1 MRFRRLLIGLL
12 CLAGLAVLLDFGVA
26 AYSEYRVSRLLR
38 TASDLSADPEITIH
52 ESLRH
57 PFVAQALDGQY
68 GNIDIRARAMR
79 PDIPGR
85 ITVEANLKGVHL
97 SMPNLIDGK
106 VGQVPVDEVQARMR
120 IEPTELGRLFKIPD
134 LQVFGPPTD
143 KSDASG
149 GTGSTGKTNG
159 GTIILEGTVPIGTD
173 ADLSAVT
180 DTRGDNGEKITKKK
194 VHVLA
199 DLRLDGDQIRI
210 TATAI
215 SGRDLQS
222 DTDSVLPDQ
231 ERIVIS
237 EQDRPIILARF
248 THTID
253 TRNMPFGIAPTRVEA
268 SGGQIVVEGDGR
280 NATVDLDRLQKP

>member
-12 CLAGLAVLLDFGVA
+12 CLAGLTVLLDFGVA
-26 AYSEYRVSRLLR
+26 AYTEYRVSRLLR
-38 TASDLSADPEITIH
+38 TGSDLSADPEITIH
-52 ESLRH
+52 ESLRR
-57 PFVAQALDGQY
+57 PFVAQALDGEY
-68 GNIDIRARAMR
+68 GNIDMRARAMR
-79 PDIPGR
+79 PDIPGQ

-97 SMPNLIDGK
+97 SMRNLIDGE

-143 KSDASG
+143 KSDGSGGSG
-149 GTGSTGKTNG
+149 GTGMTTAGA
-159 GTIILEGTVPIGTD
+159 IILEGTVPIGPD
-173 ADLSAVT
+173 AETAAVT
-180 DTRGDNGEKITKKK
+180 DPRGDGGVKITKKK

-199 DLRLDGDQIRI
+199 DLRLEGDEVRI

-215 SGRDLQS
+215 SGRDLQA

-231 ERIVIS
+231 DRTVIA
-237 EQDRPIILARF
+237 EQDRPAVLARF

-253 TRNMPFGIAPTRVEA
+253 TKNMPFGLTPGKVEA
-268 SGGQIVVEGDGR
+268 SGGQIVVEGVGR
-280 NATVDLDRLQKP
+280 NVTVDLDRLQKS